1 MLKYFENL
9 VDPYIDSS
17 GGSNG
22 GSKDVPPATDLW
34 PFIASFVS
42 PFRSVVILNIITSFG
57 VAAAEIGLLY
67 YLGRLVDLL
76 NTSNPGD
83 FWATHGL
90 EISLVLIFVLVLR
103 PVVQI
108 LNTALIKNAI
118 QPNLAALGRWRSF
131 KHVLNQPVGWF
142 ENDFAGRIGN
152 RVTQMPAAC
161 GDLIFHIM
169 DTLSFTVAYMI
180 GAGILLANADPRL
193 LIPLGVWLV
202 LYIGLLRW
210 SLKRIRPASRASS
223 AARSRTLGFVVDSFS
238 NIQSVKLFSHTARE
252 TEYAYHILE
261 KHRKTYAAETRIFTT
276 IDAGLVTLNGVLIA
290 GVVGWALMMWTDGS
304 ASVGVVATA
313 GALALRINSMSGW
326 VMGSLSAFFRQLG
339 VISEGME
346 SVAQPIGLLDKP
358 NATTLDLPNGGIE
371 VVSLSHHYG
380 REAGGVD
387 DVSFKIEPG
396 EKVGL
401 VGRSGSGKSTLV
413 KALLRLYDPE
423 HGQVL
428 FDGVDISTVTQAS
441 LRAQIGMVQQENSL
455 LHRSIKENLR
465 YGRPDATDEQVI
477 NAAKQAA
484 AHEFI
489 TELADAFGN
498 SGYDAQV
505 GERGVKLSGGQ
516 RQRVALARVLLK
528 DAPIL
533 ILDEATSA
541 LDSEIEAHIQ
551 KTLYGMMQG
560 KTVVAIAHRLS
571 TIAQMDRILVLDRG
585 RIVEQGTHESLV
597 GRSGLYATL
606 WQHQSGGFI
615 SSDT

>member
-1 MLKYFENL
+1 MLKYFEDL
-9 VDPYIDSS
+9 VDPYTEGPED
-17 GGSNG
+17 GPPLNG
-22 GSKDVPPATDLW
+22 VW
-34 PFIASFVS
+34 PFIASFTW
-42 PFRSVVILNIITSFG
+42 PFRVVITFNIITSFA
-57 VAAAEIGLLY
+57 VAAAEVGLLY

-76 NTSNPGD
+76 NASTPTE
-83 FWATHGL
+83 FWQANGL
-90 EISLVLIFVLVLR
+90 EMSLVLIFVLVLR
-103 PVVQI
+103 PIVQI

-118 QPNLAALGRWRSF
+118 QPNLAALGRWRSY

-152 RVTQMPAAC
+152 RVCQMPAAC
-161 GDLIFHIM
+161 GDLVFHIM
-169 DTLSFTVAYMI
+169 DALSFTVAYMI
-180 GAGILLANADPRL
+180 GAGILLASADPRL
-193 LIPLGVWLV
+193 LIPLGIWLV
-202 LYIGLLRW
+202 LYIALLRW

-238 NIQSVKLFSHTARE
+238 NIQSVKLFSYTARE
-252 TEYAYHILE
+252 TEYAYGILE
-261 KHRKTYAAETRIFTT
+261 KHRKTYAAETRIFTI
-276 IDAGLVTLNGVLIA
+276 IDAGLVLLNGVLIVS
-290 GVVGWALMMWTDGS
+290 VVGWALMMWTGGS
-304 ASVGVVATA
+304 ATVGVVATA
-313 GALALRINSMSGW
+313 GALALRINSMSSW

-346 SVAQPIGLLDKP
+346 SVAQPIGLQDKTK
-358 NATTLDLPNGGIE
+358 AKALDLQKGGIQ
-371 VVSLSHHYG
+371 VCALSHHYG
-380 REAGGVD
+380 REQGGIN
-387 DVSFKIEPG
+387 DVSFTIEPG

-423 HGQVL
+423 QGKVL

-441 LRAQIGMVQQENSL
+441 LRAQMGMVQQENSL
-455 LHRSIKENLR
+455 LHRSVKENLR
-465 YGRPDATDEQVI
+465 YGRPDATDEQVV
-477 NAAKQAA
+477 NAAKKAA
-484 AHEFI
+484 AHDFI
-489 TELADAFGN
+489 MDLSDSNGN
-498 SGYDAQV
+498 AGYDVQV

-516 RQRVALARVLLK
+516 RQRIALARVILK

-585 RIVEQGTHESLV
+585 EIVEQGTHESLIKQA
-597 GRSGLYATL
+597 GLYATL
-606 WQHQSGGFI
+606 WHHQSGGFI
-615 SSDT
+615 SADK